1 MKEEEVE
8 EEMGEGIGE
17 ERVSSPPPPRC
28 PTTWVVHPST
38 PEEKECFREQVCY
51 KCTPL
56 YSAFTE
62 INTQLPQSE
71 QATFYIF
78 RVQES
83 SSALKMTSQKTIIL
97 ACVWM

>member
-38 PEEKECFREQVCY
+38 IEEKECFREQVCQ
-51 KCTPL
+51 KCSVSL
-56 YSAFTE
+56 VY
-62 INTQLPQSE
+62 LG
-71 QATFYIF
+71 
-78 RVQES
+78 VQ
-83 SSALKMTSQKTIIL
+83 
-97 ACVWM
+97 

>member
-38 PEEKECFREQVCY
+38 PEEKECFREQVCH
-51 KCTPL
+51 KFSMS
-56 YSAFTE
+56 SACLGVQQQ
-62 INTQLPQSE
+62 TQLILK
-71 QATFYIF
+71 YL
-78 RVQES
+78 S
-83 SSALKMTSQKTIIL
+83 SSVIAVTGYRLDSQSS
-97 ACVWM
+97 VPS